1 MPPLT
6 QTCISKHVAL
16 PQGKRKYLSKS
27 IKSDTKYALIN
38 RKAKLLGLSLLLAV
52 LSFSTVGCASLQ
64 ALEPT
69 ADLINDLKKIL

>member
-1 MPPLT
+1 MPPLKKT
-6 QTCISKHVAL
+6 FIPKHVSL
-16 PQGKRKYLSKS
+16 PQRKHLSRF
-27 IKSDTKYALIN
+27 IEPNTKCTLIN
-38 RKAKLLGLSLLLAV
+38 RKANLLGLSLLLAV

>member
-1 MPPLT
+1 MPFLT
-6 QTCISKHVAL
+6 QTCISKHVSL
-16 PQGKRKYLSKS
+16 PQRKHLSRS
-27 IKSDTKYALIN
+27 IESDTKYALIN
-38 RKAKLLGLSLLLAV
+38 RKANLLGLSLLLAI